1 MIGHMKEN
9 VFLPDSPVTLLG
21 RVSAEQQAALKRL
34 GILTINDLLYHF
46 PVRHIDAGKS
56 SPIEFA
62 VEGE

>member
-1 MIGHMKEN
+1 MKEKTTTTTA
-9 VFLPDSPVTLLG
+9 VALAS
-21 RVSAEQQAALKRL
+21 EQQAALKRL
-34 GILTINDLLYHF
+34 GILTISDLLYHF

>member
-1 MIGHMKEN
+1 M
-9 VFLPDSPVTLLG
+9 FLPHSPITALG
-21 RVSAEQQAALKRL
+21 RVTKEQEAALKRL
-34 GILTINDLLYHF
+34 GILTMRDLLYHF